1 MKAADLREKSVE
13 DLVELEKSL
22 ARDFFK
28 ARLKNFTNQLDD
40 TSAVRKTKRDRA
52 RVLTLIRQKRGEASA
67 ASSTSATASSAH
79 QPPAQPPAAAAPAKP
94 ATTEAAAPKK
104 VKKAAAP
111 KAAKKKD
118 EAK

>member
-28 ARLKNFTNQLDD
+28 TRLKNFTNQLDD
-40 TSAVRKTKRDRA
+40 TSAIRKAKQDRA
-52 RVLTLIRQKRGEASA
+52 RVLTVLKQRRTSEAK
-67 ASSTSATASSAH
+67 
-79 QPPAQPPAAAAPAKP
+79 AAPAAVQAVEP
-94 ATTEAAAPKK
+94 AKAPAEAKAS
-104 VKKAAAP
+104 KKA
-111 KAAKKKD
+111 KSKKG

>member
-40 TSAVRKTKRDRA
+40 TSSVRKTKRDRA
-52 RVLTLIRQKRGEASA
+52 RVLTLLRQKQAPAPA
-67 ASSTSATASSAH
+67 ASPKSPTTSA
-79 QPPAQPPAAAAPAKP
+79 AQPPVAAAPAKP
-94 ATTEAAAPKK
+94 AKATEEEAAAPKK
-104 VKKAAAP
+104 AKKAAAP

>member
-28 ARLKNFTNQLDD
+28 TRLKNFTNQLDD
-40 TSAVRKTKRDRA
+40 TSAIRKAKRDRA
-52 RVLTLIRQKRGEASA
+52 RILTVLKQRGASDA
-67 ASSTSATASSAH
+67 KAV
-79 QPPAQPPAAAAPAKP
+79 PVPAAAVQAA
-94 ATTEAAAPKK
+94 EAAKGPAGAKAS
-104 VKKAAAP
+104 KKA
-111 KAAKKKD
+111 KSKKG

>member
-1 MKAADLREKSVE
+1 MKAADLREKSLE

-52 RVLTLIRQKRGEASA
+52 RVLTLLRQKKQGSAPAASA
-67 ASSTSATASSAH
+67 SSATASAA
-79 QPPAQPPAAAAPAKP
+79 AQPSPAAPA
-94 ATTEAAAPKK
+94 
-104 VKKAAAP
+104 
-111 KAAKKKD
+111 
-118 EAK
+118 